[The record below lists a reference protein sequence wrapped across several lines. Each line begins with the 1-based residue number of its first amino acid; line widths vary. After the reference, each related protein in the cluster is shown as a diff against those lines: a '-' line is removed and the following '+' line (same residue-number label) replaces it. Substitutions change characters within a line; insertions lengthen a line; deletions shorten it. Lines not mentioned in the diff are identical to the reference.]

1 MKAGVLAI
9 ACVMAPALAGE
20 CRSHPT
26 EEFSGFFARF
36 AVQKQFS
43 VSRSLYPS
51 YVIRHDAEAEIEQ
64 SGEHTIRT
72 PLSREDDAATP
83 TIDEQVQRNGM
94 QTKIRL
100 LSARQAVIELF
111 KPDTDWL
118 LTYHFENRRG
128 CWYLHH
134 VEDHSL

>member
-1 MKAGVLAI
+1 MALAYI
-9 ACVMAPALAGE
+9 TGPTLAGE
-20 CRSHPT
+20 CRSNPP

-51 YVIRHDAEAEIEQ
+51 YVIRHDAEAEIDQ
-64 SGEHTIRT
+64 PGGHTIRT
-72 PLSREDDAATP
+72 PLSSEDDAATP
-83 TIDEQVQRNGM
+83 TIAEQGQRNGM
-94 QTKIRL
+94 QTKIRQ
-100 LSARQAVIELF
+100 LSSTQAVIELF
-111 KPDTDWL
+111 KPDTDSL